1 MKKIGVPLIYLV
13 ILFYILKE
21 FTSGYD
27 QRSVTPNLL
36 FAANIVSFICLT
48 IANIYN
54 AYIKYLSERSVLI
67 QDKDGIQ
74 FTLERK
80 SYSVVIWIQVSLS
93 ISFITLLIG
102 FLLVRDSYAS
112 IAFYAAVL
120 FIVSIIALGLSMSL
134 MRFTHP
140 GFKLPNPT
148 SPTYQQELFD
158 SFDDGEKYMM
168 LKSLY
173 KLYFLI
179 IGALVLLAFGLMY
192 YSAFTGNSQL
202 NSIIG
207 IGTILLFVQ
216 TYYSISLKPKRI

>member
-13 ILFYILKE
+13 ILFYILKK

-67 QDKDGIQ
+67 QDKDDIQ
-74 FTLERK
+74 LTLERK

-140 GFKLPNPT
+140 EFKLPNPT

-192 YSAFTGNSQL
+192 YSAFTGDSQL
-202 NSIIG
+202 ISIIG
-207 IGTILLFVQ
+207 IGAILLFVQ